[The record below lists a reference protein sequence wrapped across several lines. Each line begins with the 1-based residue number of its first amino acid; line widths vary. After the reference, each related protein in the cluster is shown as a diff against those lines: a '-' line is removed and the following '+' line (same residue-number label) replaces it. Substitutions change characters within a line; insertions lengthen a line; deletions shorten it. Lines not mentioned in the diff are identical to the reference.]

1 MSHPDS
7 QAQPPASSPRKQGST
22 PKAFPRFALVLL
34 VLGSTGVAAAW
45 VAAAMVTGTQC
56 AWMAVVA
63 ALDAA
68 WLLRLAGAP
77 RGGTRM
83 AAGVLATATAIV
95 LAHWGIVA
103 AHLSG
108 MMGLPFLDAMLRL
121 GPSLAWTLSALAN
134 TTTDLALLALGLVV
148 AAFASR

>member
-1 MSHPDS
+1 MAP
-7 QAQPPASSPRKQGST
+7 
-22 PKAFPRFALVLL
+22 AFPWFALVLL

-45 VAAAMVTGTQC
+45 VAAAMVSETQC

-95 LAHWGIVA
+95 LAHWGIVS
-103 AHLSG
+103 AHLAG
-108 MMGLPFLDAMLRL
+108 MMGLSLFDTAAEASTASRL
-121 GPSLAWTLSALAN
+121 QIAASTHSA
-134 TTTDLALLALGLVV
+134 
-148 AAFASR
+148 AAFTPHANSAI

>member
-1 MSHPDS
+1 MSAP
-7 QAQPPASSPRKQGST
+7 QPQPQGPST
-22 PKAFPRFALVLL
+22 GPSFSLFALVL
-34 VLGSTGVAAAW
+34 VALGSAGVAAAW
-45 VAAAMVTGTQC
+45 VAAAMISGSQC
-56 AWMAVVA
+56 SWMAVVA

-77 RGGTRM
+77 RGNARM
-83 AAGVLATATAIV
+83 VAGVLATLAAIA

>member
-22 PKAFPRFALVLL
+22 PKAFPWFALVLL

-45 VAAAMVTGTQC
+45 VAVSMITGSQC
-56 AWMAVVA
+56 AWMAVIA
-63 ALDAA
+63 GLDAA

-77 RGGTRM
+77 RGGLRLAM
-83 AAGVLATATAIV
+83 GVLATVAAIV
-95 LAHWGIVA
+95 LANWGIVS
-103 AHLSG
+103 AHLAG
-108 MMGLPFLDAMLRL
+108 MMGMGFVETAMRL

-134 TTTDLALLALGLVV
+134 STTDLALLFLGLLV